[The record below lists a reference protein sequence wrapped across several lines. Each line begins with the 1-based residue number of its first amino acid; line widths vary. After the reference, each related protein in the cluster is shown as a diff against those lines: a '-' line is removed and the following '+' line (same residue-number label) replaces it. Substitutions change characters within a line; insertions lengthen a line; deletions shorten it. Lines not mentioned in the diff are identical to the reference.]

1 MNNQNIIIFQFNSLY
16 EIMKEIETDINFNI
30 IKISD
35 EKKLE
40 EKILAYQNY
49 LIISKKEK
57 QNSKNQVIFNKLP
70 IKFLCN

>member
-49 LIISKKEK
+49 ETR
-57 QNSKNQVIFNKLP
+57 NKLGVCFKIP
-70 IKFLCN
+70 GH